1 MMRTLDGKAAGLQNA
16 QALRKE
22 SDGFRSRETALF
34 EAMAGSSSG
43 RDAEAVVRDRRTGRV
58 RDVEAEMEVEHEKMR
73 KELERKAV
81 YDRWGKG

>member
-1 MMRTLDGKAAGLQNA
+1 MTRTLDGKAAGLQCA
-16 QALRKE
+16 KAVRKE
-22 SDGFRSRETALF
+22 SDKAREREAELF
-34 EAMAGSSSG
+34 AGMSASVSG
-43 RDAEAVVRDRRTGRV
+43 RDAEAVVRDRRTGKV